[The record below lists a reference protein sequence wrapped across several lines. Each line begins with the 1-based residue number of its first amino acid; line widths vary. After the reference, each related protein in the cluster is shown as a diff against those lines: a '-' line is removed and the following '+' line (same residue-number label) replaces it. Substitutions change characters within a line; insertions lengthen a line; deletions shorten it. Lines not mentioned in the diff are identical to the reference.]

1 MALEGENNE
10 ILLLRIHVSIVV
22 DSDCLSLYY
31 KKLVCLYCEHMLS
44 KKGLQMVE
52 SKQFLTT
59 NIDLII
65 TMLH

>member
-31 KKLVCLYCEHMLS
+31 KKLVCLYCDNDNICCLKRGYKWLNRNS
-44 KKGLQMVE
+44 FLQRT
-52 SKQFLTT
+52 LT
-59 NIDLII
+59 
-65 TMLH
+65 